1 MRIPEDFIRELLSR
15 ADILEVVG
23 RYVSLKKKGR
33 LFFGLCPFHQE
44 KTPSFMVDATRG
56 SYHCF
61 GCGAHGDALG
71 FLKNHAFGG
80 DFRAALENLAN
91 QCGMTIPK
99 SGGESPQLPAVDSH
113 LQKALSHYRR
123 TLADSPHACD
133 YLKSRGIDGASAKKF
148 RLGYAPDS
156 WNFLKEIFSDYD
168 GDLPVRAGLV
178 RAKDGG
184 KRYDYFRDRILFP
197 IFGESGKLQGFGGRA
212 LGDAE
217 PKYLNSPQSP
227 AFDKGRALFGI
238 DSALPSVRAA
248 KRVFAVEGY
257 MDAIALSQFGIGE
270 VVATMGT
277 AATAAQLGKLLRLAD
292 NVFFAFDGDEAGRR
306 AARRALENIAPQLRD
321 GKSVAFIFPPMGEDP
336 DSFIRKNGKD
346 AFEKLA
352 ADALSFGDFLV
363 ESLIA
368 ESDSATDEGRASAFL
383 SRAVALAN
391 RINSEKAP
399 FLRRL
404 IYQKIAKASG
414 VAERELQRVGRRE
427 RAGDSRPRGPAAKF
441 QMRDTPLFRLLCS
454 VAQMPSLAIRLENA
468 PLIGDRKEAW
478 VVELIRRKLADGG
491 ESSVAE
497 LLREAGLAAVAA
509 QVESHL
515 KSRGDAE
522 TEFAAEEDFTHA
534 AEILSAERD
543 RRLARA
549 STLDEMEKSAV

>member
-1 MRIPEDFIRELLSR
+1 MSEFTRELLSR

-33 LFFGLCPFHQE
+33 HFFGLCPFHQE

-80 DFRAALENLAN
+80 DFRAALENLAH

-238 DSALPSVRAA
+238 DSALPSIRAA

-306 AARRALENIAPQLRD
+306 AARRALENIAPQMQD
-321 GKSVAFIFPPMGEDP
+321 GKSVAFIFLPMGEDP
-336 DSFIRKNGKD
+336 DSFVRKNGKD

-352 ADALSFGDFLV
+352 DDAKPFGDFLLE
-363 ESLIA
+363 ESLA
-368 ESDSATDEGRASAFL
+368 EDDSGTEEGRKSAFVK
-383 SRAVALAN
+383 AA
-391 RINSEKAP
+391 INFAERLDREKAP
-399 FLRRL
+399 ILKGNIYKKLSQKTGLNTVGMRKIGSRRS
-404 IYQKIAKASG
+404 QAAAS
-414 VAERELQRVGRRE
+414 RK
-427 RAGDSRPRGPAAKF
+427 PPAAKF

-549 STLDEMEKSAV
+549 STLDEMEKSVV

>member
-1 MRIPEDFIRELLSR
+1 MRIPEDFIRELEAR
-15 ADILEVVG
+15 ADIVEIIG
-23 RYVSLKKKGR
+23 GHVSLKKKGR
-33 LFFGLCPFHQE
+33 DYSGLCPFHRE
-44 KTPSFMVDATRG
+44 KTPSFTVSPEKG
-56 SYHCF
+56 FYHCF
-61 GCGAHGDALG
+61 GCGVHGGSLH
-71 FLKNHAFGG
+71 FLKEHLFGG
-80 DFRAALENLAN
+80 NFIAAVEDLARR
-91 QCGMTIPK
+91 CGMTIPK

-184 KRYDYFRDRILFP
+184 KRYDYFYDRILFP

-212 LGDAE
+212 LGDAD

-238 DSALPSVRAA
+238 DSALPSIRAA

-306 AARRALENIAPQLRD
+306 AARRALENIAPQMQD
-321 GKSVAFIFPPMGEDP
+321 GKSVAFIFLPMGEDP
-336 DSFIRKNGKD
+336 DSFVRKNGKD

-352 ADALSFGDFLV
+352 ADAKPFGDFLLE
-363 ESLIA
+363 ESLA
-368 ESDSATDEGRASAFL
+368 EDDSGTEEGRKSAFVK
-383 SRAVALAN
+383 AA
-391 RINSEKAP
+391 INFAERLDREKAP
-399 FLRRL
+399 ILKGNIYKKLSQKTGLNTAAMRKIGSRRS
-404 IYQKIAKASG
+404 QAAAS
-414 VAERELQRVGRRE
+414 RKPL
-427 RAGDSRPRGPAAKF
+427 AAKF

-549 STLDEMEKSAV
+549 SALDEMEKSAV

>member
-1 MRIPEDFIRELLSR
+1 MSEFTRELLSR

-33 LFFGLCPFHQE
+33 HFFGLCPFHQE
-44 KTPSFMVDATRG
+44 KTPSFMVDAMRG

-80 DFRAALENLAN
+80 DFRAALENLAH

-238 DSALPSVRAA
+238 DSALPSIRAA

-306 AARRALENIAPQLRD
+306 AARRALENIAPQMQD
-321 GKSVAFIFPPMGEDP
+321 GKSVAFIFLPMGEDP
-336 DSFIRKNGKD
+336 DSFVRKNGKD

-352 ADALSFGDFLV
+352 ADAKPFGDFLLE
-363 ESLIA
+363 ESLA
-368 ESDSATDEGRASAFL
+368 EDDSGTEEGRKSAFVK
-383 SRAVALAN
+383 AAINLAE
-391 RINSEKAP
+391 RLDREKAP
-399 FLRRL
+399 ILKGNIYKKLSQKTGLNTAAMRKIGSRRS
-404 IYQKIAKASG
+404 QAAAS
-414 VAERELQRVGRRE
+414 RK
-427 RAGDSRPRGPAAKF
+427 PPAAKF

-549 STLDEMEKSAV
+549 SALDEMEKSAV

>member
-1 MRIPEDFIRELLSR
+1 MSEFTRELLSR

-33 LFFGLCPFHQE
+33 HFFGLCPFHQE

-80 DFRAALENLAN
+80 DFRAALENLAH

-184 KRYDYFRDRILFP
+184 NRYDYFRDRILFP

-217 PKYLNSPQSP
+217 PKYLNSPQSS

-238 DSALPSVRAA
+238 DSALPSIRAA

-257 MDAIALSQFGIGE
+257 MDAVALSQFGIGE

-306 AARRALENIAPQLRD
+306 AARRALENIAPQMQD
-321 GKSVAFIFPPMGEDP
+321 GKSVAFIFLPMGEDP
-336 DSFIRKNGKD
+336 DSFVRKNGKD

-352 ADALSFGDFLV
+352 ADAKPFGDFLLE
-363 ESLIA
+363 ESLA
-368 ESDSATDEGRASAFL
+368 EDDSGTEEGRKSAFVK
-383 SRAVALAN
+383 AAINLAE
-391 RINSEKAP
+391 RLDREKAP
-399 FLRRL
+399 ILKGNIYKKLSQKTGLNTVGMRKIGSRRS
-404 IYQKIAKASG
+404 QAS
-414 VAERELQRVGRRE
+414 A
-427 RAGDSRPRGPAAKF
+427 SRKPLAAKF

-543 RRLARA
+543 RRLARENA
-549 STLDEMEKSAV
+549 LDKMKSGAV